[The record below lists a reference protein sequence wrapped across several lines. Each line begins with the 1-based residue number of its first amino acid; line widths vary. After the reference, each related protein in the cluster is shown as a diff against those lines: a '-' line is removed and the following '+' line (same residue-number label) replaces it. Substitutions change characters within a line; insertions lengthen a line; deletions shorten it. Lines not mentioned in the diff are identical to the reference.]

1 MGGSFPNHAVG
12 SLLGVLRP
20 IIETLPKDPRTI
32 MKTQQKYEISQT
44 CGGEY
49 YYFGILNGI
58 HKIIRKYTEIIQENF
73 KLFALQINID
83 GLSLFKSTNQ
93 QFWPILGSLIND
105 TDKDPFIMVIFSGRK
120 KPDNLNAYLHKFIE
134 E

>member
-73 KLFALQINID
+73 KL
-83 GLSLFKSTNQ
+83 LSLFKSTNQ

-105 TDKDPFIMVIFSGRK
+105 KNPFIMVIFSGRK